1 MRAFAAVVGVVMALA
16 LAACGDNSTPAGGG
30 DGAATGRGGA
40 APSGGAVKIGFLVK
54 QADDP
59 WFQNEWKFAGQAA
72 EKNGFELIKI
82 GLLDGP
88 KTLAAIDT
96 LAGQG
101 AQGFIICTP
110 EPKIGQAIV
119 DRAARSGMKVMS
131 VDDRLQSAD
140 GKDIESVP
148 HMGITARDIGRLVGQ
163 ALAEEYKKRGW
174 KQEETGACILT
185 HDPGGQTHIDR
196 TQGAEE
202 ALKAAGFAANHIFEI
217 PQKEELGLATGRDA
231 MNSMMTQHPE
241 IKNWLIAGVNDGSVA
256 GAVRATEG
264 RGLPA
269 ERVAGVGIGVD
280 SSLTD
285 LSQAKPTGFLATV
298 LISPRRHG
306 YDTCEMMYKWIKE
319 GVEPP
324 KVTWTQGILIN
335 RENYKQVMK
344 EQGLTQ

>member
-1 MRAFAAVVGVVMALA
+1 MRRFAAAIAGLMALA
-16 LAACGDNSTPAGGG
+16 VLGCGDSSKPGGG
-30 DGAATGRGGA
+30 AGPAA
-40 APSGGAVKIGFLVK
+40 SSGAVKIGFLVK

-96 LAGQG
+96 LGGQG

-110 EPKIGQAIV
+110 EPKIGQAIL
-119 DRAARSGMKVMS
+119 DRAGRTGMKVMS
-131 VDDRLQSAD
+131 VDDRLEAAD
-140 GKDIESVP
+140 GKVIESVP
-148 HMGITARDIGRLVGQ
+148 HMGITARDIGKLVGQ
-163 ALAEEYKKRGW
+163 GLAEEYKKRGW

-185 HDPGGQTHIDR
+185 HDPGGQTHMDR

-202 ALKAAGFAANHIFEI
+202 ALKAAGFAAHHVFEI
-217 PQKEELGLATGRDA
+217 AQKEELGLATGRDA

-241 IKNWLIAGVNDGSVA
+241 IRNWLIAGVNDGSVA

-264 RGLPA
+264 RGIGA
-269 ERVAGVGIGVD
+269 EHVAGIGIGVD

-306 YDTCEMMYKWIKE
+306 YNTAEMMYKWIKE

-335 RENYKQVMK
+335 RENYQQVMK
-344 EQGLTQ
+344 EQGLAQ